1 MSRHQR
7 YQSII
12 FSQVYNLHIQPIF
25 PWTVTSPSSSVAKD
39 PVPVTCPIAG
49 MFNFTQTGDE
59 PLTTRLLGGPTAE
72 PWDGIYCKQ
81 NISEFSVCDEEQK
94 EIWIDAEACITVNAY
109 GQEVDI
115 YSGFS

>member
-1 MSRHQR
+1 
-7 YQSII
+7 
-12 FSQVYNLHIQPIF
+12 
-25 PWTVTSPSSSVAKD
+25 
-39 PVPVTCPIAG
+39 

-72 PWDGIYCKQ
+72 PWDGIICRQ
-81 NISEFSVCDEEQK
+81 NISEFSVCDTEQK

-115 YSGFS
+115 YSRLTTFWCGVMAVQLSGLSFFGDLLEDAVSKLQFTKLLPLNFLLLNL